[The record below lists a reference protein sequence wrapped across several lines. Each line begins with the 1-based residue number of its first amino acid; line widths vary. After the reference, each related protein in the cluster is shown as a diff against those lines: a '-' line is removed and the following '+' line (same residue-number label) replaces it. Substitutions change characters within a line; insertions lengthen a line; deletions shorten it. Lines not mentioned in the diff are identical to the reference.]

1 MHTAFM
7 GSSASP
13 LDVLDNFFDG
23 ANNTSALA
31 THGYRV
37 IQVYE
42 RSPASNI
49 FKPFHDVIVGM
60 KGAAFKPETC
70 TPHSGPLH
78 TAISQ
83 NENKPIKLDVYNNV
97 TKAVR
102 GMVTQCVCF
111 FSCAL

>member
-13 LDVLDNFFDG
+13 LDVLDLFFDG
-23 ANNTSALA
+23 SNNKSALA

-42 RSPASNI
+42 QSPAANI
-49 FKPFHDVIVGM
+49 FKAFHDVIVGM
-60 KGAAFKPETC
+60 NGFAFKPEDC

-78 TAISQ
+78 SLISQ
-83 NENKPIKLDVYNNV
+83 NENKPIKLDVFNNV
-97 TKAVR
+97 TKATR
-102 GMVTQCVCF
+102 GKAKKWT
-111 FSCAL
+111 